1 MAVLVDS
8 GLIMLLLSVLK
19 LQMLLLELATLMVW
33 SLSVDVSDLR
43 VVVSEA
49 GFKSRSDV
57 RSKDSLSLD
66 ISDIVG
72 MIRVEVAIY
81 LAGVIDEWC
90 T

>member
-1 MAVLVDS
+1 
-8 GLIMLLLSVLK
+8 MLLLSVLK

-72 MIRVEVAIY
+72 MIWVEVAIY